1 MNNNIIIESV
11 GLFNFKCF
19 PPDKLYI
26 QDFDKHLNILSGPN
40 GFGKTTVFDA
50 IELVFSQEITR
61 LEVPENGNKTFETH
75 LLLNDSNKPGLV
87 IIQTIDNN
95 KQVSSYIAIIQAVI
109 NRKSNGTIEDSI
121 SYYKIDDQEVRNF
134 LMKPSEIE
142 QSISE
147 IEREIESIKKPF
159 INHFNI
165 CYYVS
170 QENSTHLLKERINT
184 REEIL
189 SPLIGQE
196 EFEKKFSKINEFS
209 LANEKE
215 ILKEKIDDT
224 IEDIKK
230 YFIVN
235 KVNEVDF
242 EKLFSQE
249 EFEWDQKKIEQFLSS
264 STAINKLEQNL
275 KLLRK
280 VIYFKVDLIKKREND
295 RILALINN
303 KLAIQCYT
311 KLPSEKLS
319 NSSEID
325 SFVSSGLENISIM
338 EKFSEFKLI
347 IENKDIIKRVNEFT
361 ELKEQIQEMN
371 DFLHSKEKYFNS
383 SDNLFSLIKSN
394 EDLISEVEKLD
405 RLYKNLSKEEKIKD
419 DLIEHRNALKEQ
431 ISSFI
436 NIINKTSVHCPLC
449 NKEYD
454 DLERLQNQISQ
465 LDKII
470 DSLSSSI
477 EKEIE
482 EKRITISD
490 LIVKIDNLLTE
501 LNIPDKNVLK
511 QKGLYIKIKQD
522 QILNN
527 QILNLANY
535 IREEDI
541 KFTEL
546 NSEQITRQLEVR
558 ITDYSSEFISEPA
571 FESIEDSF
579 FRFFNCNDLEGV
591 LEKSENLSTSQ
602 ISKKIEYINYQYGQF
617 KDEKYNELVKKLKV
631 LLKTKKQQ
639 EKIIESILSIRK
651 VIKEKETRLKKSII
665 SNIKIPLLVYTAKL
679 LQNYQGGLG
688 VYCDENALRFVSSK
702 GQQDIINRFSSGQL
716 SAFVLTFLLVM
727 NKIYVDS
734 SVAPKFIFI
743 DDPVQTMD
751 DINLSSF
758 IDVLRKEFSDKQIF
772 LSTHEEDKK
781 NYIAYKFIKNGLTV
795 KMFNV
800 KKEWYQIA
808 NNE

>member
-1 MNNNIIIESV
+1 M
-11 GLFNFKCF
+11 GRK
-19 PPDKLYI
+19 KL
-26 QDFDKHLNILSGPN
+26 
-40 GFGKTTVFDA
+40 
-50 IELVFSQEITR
+50 
-61 LEVPENGNKTFETH
+61 
-75 LLLNDSNKPGLV
+75 
-87 IIQTIDNN
+87 
-95 KQVSSYIAIIQAVI
+95 
-109 NRKSNGTIEDSI
+109 
-121 SYYKIDDQEVRNF
+121 
-134 LMKPSEIE
+134 
-142 QSISE
+142 
-147 IEREIESIKKPF
+147 
-159 INHFNI
+159 
-165 CYYVS
+165 
-170 QENSTHLLKERINT
+170 
-184 REEIL
+184 
-189 SPLIGQE
+189 
-196 EFEKKFSKINEFS
+196 
-209 LANEKE
+209 
-215 ILKEKIDDT
+215 
-224 IEDIKK
+224 
-230 YFIVN
+230 
-235 KVNEVDF
+235 
-242 EKLFSQE
+242 
-249 EFEWDQKKIEQFLSS
+249 EQFLSS
-264 STAINKLEQNL
+264 PTAINKVEQHLN
-275 KLLRK
+275 LLRK
-280 VIYFKVDLIKKREND
+280 VIYFKVDLKKQKEND
-295 RILALINN
+295 EIYSLINN
-303 KLAIQCYT
+303 KLAIQYYT
-311 KLPSEKLS
+311 KLPSGKLS
-319 NSSEID
+319 NSSDID
-325 SFVSSGLENISIM
+325 SFVSSELENISVM
-338 EKFSEFKLI
+338 ESFSEFKLI
-347 IENKDIIKRVNEFT
+347 IENEDIIKRINDFT
-361 ELKEQIQEMN
+361 KLKEQIQEMN
-371 DFLHSKEKYFNS
+371 SFLYSKEIFFNS
-383 SDNLFSLIKSN
+383 SDRLFSLIKFN
-394 EDLISEVEKLD
+394 EDLVSEVEKLD

-431 ISSFI
+431 ISSFT

-490 LIVKIDNLLTE
+490 LTIKINMFLTE
-501 LNIPDKNVLK
+501 LMIPDKNILK
-511 QKGLYIKIKQD
+511 QKELYIKLKQN
-522 QILNN
+522 QILKN

-535 IREEDI
+535 IAKEDI

-558 ITDYSSEFISEPA
+558 ITDYSSEYISESA
-571 FESIEDSF
+571 FERIENSF
-579 FRFFNCNDLEGV
+579 FRFFNCNDLEEV

-617 KDEKYNELVKKLKV
+617 KDEKYNELVKKLNA

-639 EKIIESILSIRK
+639 EKIIESMLSIK
-651 VIKEKETRLKKSII
+651 DIIKEKERRLKKSII

-758 IDVLRKEFSDKQIF
+758 IDVLRKEFTDKQIF

-781 NYIAYKFIKNGLTV
+781 NYIAYKFMKNGLTV

-808 NNE
+808 NSK